1 MDVNKTQGERSQQGQ
16 ENLTGAF
23 LRSGGE
29 MFLNHIG
36 IRKGSTGLIF
46 SVDIVASYAVFPGG
60 GHDNLLRY
68 SCRENP
74 HGQRSLAGY
83 SPWDCKESDT
93 TEQLSTAHAIFIYSP
108 ASLVG
113 VGTGDSKVFTWW

>member
-60 GHDNLLRY
+60 GHDNLLR
-68 SCRENP
+68 
-74 HGQRSLAGY
+74 
-83 SPWDCKESDT
+83 
-93 TEQLSTAHAIFIYSP
+93 
-108 ASLVG
+108 
-113 VGTGDSKVFTWW
+113 